1 MRRLPTG
8 VAVAQV
14 KPNMTK
20 RAAIKAIA
28 SFLPAGRLT
37 NEQLAVEFGDW
48 HASQILS
55 KTGVAVRGVAAAN
68 ECASDLGVAAGKRL
82 FENGACSPDE
92 VDFLI
97 FCTQSPDYFTPTTA
111 CLMQDRLGLKTSC
124 GAIDIN
130 QGCSG
135 YVYGLAVAK
144 SLVEAGTANKV
155 LLITADTY
163 TKFINRR
170 DRSLLTLFGDGA
182 AATVVGAVAAES
194 ELIGPFV
201 LGTDGRGANQIIVK
215 AGGLRCPPTP
225 ATAVERED
233 QAGNWRS
240 EQNLFMDGADVFGF
254 ALKTVPQALGQLL
267 EKCGLTFEQIDF
279 VIPHQANKFMLERLR
294 AKMKIPAE
302 KFWIDMEQC
311 GNTVSSTIPIALE
324 SAMQQGRVK
333 TGDRVAL
340 VGFGVGYSWGAAMVN
355 II

>member
-1 MRRLPTG
+1 MKR
-8 VAVAQV
+8 
-14 KPNMTK
+14 N
-20 RAAIKAIA
+20 RAAIKAIT
-28 SFLPAGRLT
+28 SFLPAGKLT
-37 NEQLAVEFGDW
+37 NEQLAEEFGDW

-55 KTGVAVRGVAAAN
+55 KTGVAVRGVAGPD
-68 ECASDLGVAAGKRL
+68 ECASDLGVEAAKRL
-82 FENGACSPDE
+82 FAGGAHAPE
-92 VDFLI
+92 EIDFLI

-111 CLMQDRLGLKTSC
+111 CVMQDRLGLRTDC

-135 YVYGLAVAK
+135 YIYGLALAK
-144 SLVEAGTANKV
+144 SLVDAGTAGNV

-182 AATVVGAVAAES
+182 AATLVGSVPADS
-194 ELIGPFV
+194 ELIGPFI

-225 ATAVERED
+225 ETAVEKED
-233 QAGNWRS
+233 ASGNWRS
-240 EQNLFMDGADVFGF
+240 DQNLFMDGADVFGF
-254 ALKTVPQALGQLL
+254 ALKTVPEVMRQLL
-267 EKCGLTFEQIDF
+267 EKSGLSFADVDF
-279 VIPHQANKFMLERLR
+279 IVPHQANKFILERLR

-324 SAMQQGRVK
+324 SALAENRIKQ
-333 TGDRVAL
+333 GDRVAL
-340 VGFGVGYSWGAAMVN
+340 VGFGVGYSWGATMVE
-355 II
+355 IV

>member
-1 MRRLPTG
+1 M
-8 VAVAQV
+8 
-14 KPNMTK
+14 NK
-20 RAAIKAIA
+20 RAAIKAI
-28 SFLPAGRLT
+28 SSYLPAAKLT
-37 NEQLAVEFGDW
+37 NEQLAEEFGDW

-55 KTGVAVRGVAAAN
+55 KTGVAVRGVAATD
-68 ECASDLGVAAGKRL
+68 ECASDLGVAAAKRL
-82 FENGACSPDE
+82 FESGERSPDE
-92 VDFLI
+92 IDFLV

-111 CLMQDRLGLKTSC
+111 CVMQDRLGLKTSC

-135 YVYGLAVAK
+135 YVYGLALAK
-144 SLVEAGTANKV
+144 SLVEAGTAENV

-182 AATVVGAVAAES
+182 AATLVGSMPAES

-201 LGTDGRGANQIIVK
+201 LGTDGRGANQIMVK

-225 ATAVERED
+225 ETAVERED
-233 QAGNWRS
+233 ASGNWRS
-240 EQNLFMDGADVFGF
+240 EENLFMDGADVFGF
-254 ALKTVPQALGQLL
+254 ALKTVPQALNQLM

-279 VIPHQANKFMLERLR
+279 FIPHQANKFMLERLR

-324 SAMQQGRVK
+324 SALQQGRVK
-333 TGDRVAL
+333 RGDRVAL
-340 VGFGVGYSWGAAMVN
+340 VGFGVGYSWGAAMVK